1 MPTLN
6 EGAIIGR
13 LLRQLQA
20 ARQAGHEV
28 ILVDGGSSDG
38 TVRLAAPHVDLLL
51 RSAPGRGRQLNL
63 GARASGGC
71 WLWFLHA
78 DSVLP
83 DGWLEQLEAACLGGA
98 RSWGFFHVRLDPAR
112 WPYRVIAWSMNLR
125 SCLTRMATGDQGIFV
140 ERSLFFASGCFPDIP
155 IMEDLALSRIL
166 RCHAPHCIEGP
177 IVTSARRWERDGIL
191 RTVLRMWA
199 LRFAFWAGIS
209 PWRLRRHYTLCSTP
223 DTES

>member
-6 EGAIIGR
+6 EGAVIGR

-28 ILVDGGSSDG
+28 VLVDGGSSDG

-140 ERSLFFASGCFPDIP
+140 QRELFEAVGGYPELP
-155 IMEDLALSRIL
+155 LMEDLALSRRL
-166 RCHAPHCIEGP
+166 RREARPHCLRGP
-177 IVTSARRWERDGIL
+177 LVTSARRWRRHGVV
-191 RTVLRMWA
+191 RTVLLMWGLRLAYA
-199 LRFAFWAGIS
+199 LGVPAR
-209 PWRLRRHYTLCSTP
+209 RLARYYRRCTP
-223 DTES
+223 TSAS